1 MGLSVFWSHCLLSSS
16 SVLQHHAVVSALTQ
30 KGECHLLSH
39 QYPLSSWV
47 SLEIFNACRETIM
60 NSSCFVNQPNARL
73 TGQYQDW
80 VASAK
85 LPNSNSPLQPEP
97 VSSHHP
103 VTFSLKDLFCLT
115 GAACI
120 NLGNVKHVAAQQF
133 TEGCDLLS
141 LFHFSASS
149 VPDVLVDTL
158 VMFFSCIYHSQVSH
172 KCYGDCS
179 WFANQAVG
187 LRLNLSSRDEC
198 KVGFNLSH
206 RLQT

>member
-1 MGLSVFWSHCLLSSS
+1 MLLCLLWLRKE
-16 SVLQHHAVVSALTQ
+16 SVTYKVTNIL
-30 KGECHLLSH
+30 CHLGFHWKFLMH
-39 QYPLSSWV
+39 AER
-47 SLEIFNACRETIM
+47 LEW

-158 VMFFSCIYHSQVSH
+158 VMFFSCIYHSQVSR

-179 WFANQAVG
+179 WFANQAAG

-198 KVGFNLSH
+198 KLGFNLSH